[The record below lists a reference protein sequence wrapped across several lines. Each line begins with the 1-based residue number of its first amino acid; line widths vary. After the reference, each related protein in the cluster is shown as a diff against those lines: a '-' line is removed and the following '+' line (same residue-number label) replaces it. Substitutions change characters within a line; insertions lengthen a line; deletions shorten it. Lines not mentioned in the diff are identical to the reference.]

1 MQPLAATGGPSL
13 YDGPVNAQSFQQ
25 LLLPE
30 LDALWRFTRHLTR
43 EEHAARDLMQAA
55 CLKALE
61 NAASF
66 EPKGGGIRPWLFCV
80 AHNLWRNQRRDTRR
94 ETSLQGSPEV
104 EESLAAPADADTLD
118 LAKLDWEQVDQRL
131 KEAIGALDETHRM
144 PLLLW
149 AVEDMA
155 YRDIAQTLDI
165 PLGTVMSRLHRA
177 RTLLSVRLRGLA
189 EETGVLRQNQNKKN
203 ANRVVAGK
211 EH

>member
-1 MQPLAATGGPSL
+1 MNP
-13 YDGPVNAQSFQQ
+13 QSFQQ
-25 LLLPE
+25 LLLAE

-43 EEHAARDLMQAA
+43 EEHTARDLMQAA

-61 NAASF
+61 NAATF

-80 AHNLWRNQRRDTRR
+80 AHNLWRNKRRDTRR
-94 ETSLQGSPEV
+94 ETSIHGSPEI
-104 EESLAAPADADTLD
+104 EESLAAPSDTDTLD
-118 LAKLDWEQVDQRL
+118 LAGLDWEQVDQRL

-155 YRDIAQTLDI
+155 YRDIAQTLGV

-177 RTLLSVRLRGLA
+177 RALLSVRLRGLG
-189 EETGVLRQNQNKKN
+189 EETGILRQNLNKKN
-203 ANRVVAGK
+203 AGRVVQDKKSSIPHG
-211 EH
+211 